1 MPGNAMQLW
10 FVDLSVTEMT
20 APFQREWIISS
31 RISSRISLGGEYVV
45 SGCIWG
51 DLCKFTASQPSAE
64 RDMISQCEM
73 PEDLSKS
80 ECFLDLRK
88 AFRQGK

>member
-1 MPGNAMQLW
+1 
-10 FVDLSVTEMT
+10 MT

-31 RISSRISLGGEYVV
+31 RISSRIGLGREDV
-45 SGCIWG
+45 GCLVILG

-64 RDMISQCEM
+64 RDRISQCEM

-80 ECFLDLRK
+80 ECFLYLQKILDRVSRLY
-88 AFRQGK
+88 FT